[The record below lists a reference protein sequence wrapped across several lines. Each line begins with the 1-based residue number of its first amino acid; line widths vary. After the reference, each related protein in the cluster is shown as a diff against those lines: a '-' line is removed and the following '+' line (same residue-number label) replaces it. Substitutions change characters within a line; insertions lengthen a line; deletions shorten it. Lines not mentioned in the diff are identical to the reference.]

1 MIGQKLEEERLLVG
15 KNSCTNKT
23 EEDFNEL
30 DNDDDWAKIGGRE
43 PIGRPR
49 TGVRI
54 KRMETLR

>member
-30 DNDDDWAKIGGRE
+30 IMTM
-43 PIGRPR
+43 IGRKLEE
-49 TGVRI
+49 GSLLVGQ
-54 KRMETLR
+54 ELVSE